1 MKYLK
6 SPENHTCK
14 FNQSNIAIRQGC
26 TIKSVWITHWCSQH
40 PLLVQKLE
48 SITNCVIRSHLH
60 NWSPQKKSKEKL
72 FTLALSPRLSF
83 KTWYICGTA
92 CLRTHM
98 YAWTIFC
105 SLGYQDEE
113 EKKYLKTANFKGQEQ
128 NKINILHENWGA
140 RETLKLCKMK
150 KMASRLQF
158 MDEQASKKR
167 IQRWSR
173 IYLQHCRC
181 QGQRIRGCDRR
192 RLWELR

>member
-14 FNQSNIAIRQGC
+14 INQANIAIRQGC

-72 FTLALSPRLSF
+72 CTLALSPLLSF

-98 YAWTIFC
+98 YEWTIFW
-105 SLGYQDEE
+105 SLRYQDEE

-128 NKINILHENWGA
+128 NEINILHENWGA
-140 RETLKLCKMK
+140 REALKLCIKEAMILWRWK
-150 KMASRLQF
+150 RWQVGCNSWM
-158 MDEQASKKR
+158 SKH
-167 IQRWSR
+167 QR
-173 IYLQHCRC
+173 
-181 QGQRIRGCDRR
+181 RGFKGGRGSTSSIVDARDG
-192 RLWELR
+192 E